1 MGKIAI
7 RSDQRHSAF
16 SDRRSFLLSFGSLL
30 PINTMIQIYGDYQ
43 EELLINN
50 QFLLIS
56 FAPGSIPLKQRWR
69 NNGLS
74 ADFVADY
81 MVTFFPA
88 NEEDPSTFKKQAE
101 LKSAVSYI
109 ANELLENAMKY
120 HDEASEYPIKFGIYL
135 LNETIIIFST
145 NCISAAVLGRFQGV
159 IKQLLE
165 SDLSELYI
173 QQLEKVA
180 EDESQT
186 TSGMGLITIMYDYLA
201 KLGWKIESLTTPQVS
216 IVTTMVQINA

>member
-1 MGKIAI
+1 
-7 RSDQRHSAF
+7 
-16 SDRRSFLLSFGSLL
+16 
-30 PINTMIQIYGDYQ
+30 MIQIYGSYQ

-88 NEEDPSTFKKQAE
+88 IKDDPSSLKRQAE

-109 ANELLENAMKY
+109 ANELLENAMKF
-120 HDEASEYPIKFGIYL
+120 HDESSEYPIKFGIHL

-145 NCISAAVLGRFQGV
+145 NCIDPSTLNRFELV
-159 IKQLLE
+159 IEELLQ
-165 SDLSELYI
+165 SDLGELYI

-180 EDESQT
+180 EDESNA
-186 TSGMGLITIMYDYLA
+186 TSGMGLITIMYDYQA
-201 KLGWKIESLTTPQVS
+201 VMGWKIESLAVPQTT
-216 IVTTMVQINA
+216 IVTTMVQLTV